1 MFDFEMSPGMENIRN
16 MIHWFAKTEMR
27 PLSIE
32 ADRTHRVPREF
43 LMKLVKMG
51 FSGGYIPKNA
61 GGGSLLGEP
70 EGKKE
75 SEINRIGAIAMEE
88 LAWGDPAILLNFPG
102 PGLGAPPVM
111 IMGTPEQQ
119 KMAFDIFK
127 DKENPHW
134 GAYALTEP
142 GFGSDVAALS
152 TTAVRDGDYY
162 VINGTKIFITN
173 GARADWNVVFAT
185 VDKSLGRAGH
195 RAFLVFKGTPGFR
208 VGKIEDKMGLRAS
221 ETAELI
227 FEDCRVHKD
236 FLLGGEEYYERKM
249 RGGGFKGAMK
259 TFDQTR
265 PLVAAMAV
273 GIARAAYERLVEWIK
288 ENYMINRPVP
298 RYQRIRELLV
308 EMDREIKT
316 ARYLVWQAAWMG
328 DAGKPNTKHASMSKA
343 YAANVAQRV
352 TGRALDIMGR
362 DGLERDNLVEKLYR
376 DQKVFDIFEG
386 TGQIQRIVIY
396 RRLFTKLYRY
406 GQS

>member
-1 MFDFEMSPGMENIRN
+1 MFDFELSPAMQNIRE
-16 MIHWFAKTEMR
+16 MIHWFAKTEIR
-27 PLSIE
+27 PLAIE
-32 ADRTHRVPREF
+32 ADRTHQVPREF

-51 FSGGYIPKNA
+51 F
-61 GGGSLLGEP
+61 GGGSIPGRFGGGKLLGEP
-70 EGKKE
+70 EGKKKE

-88 LAWGDPAILLNFPG
+88 LAWGDPAILLNIPG
-102 PGLGAPPVM
+102 PGLGGPPVM

-119 KMAFDIFK
+119 KMAFEVFK
-127 DKENPHW
+127 DTENPHW

-152 TTAVRDGDYY
+152 TTAVKDGDYY
-162 VINGTKIFITN
+162 ILNGTKIFITN

-185 VDKSLGRAGH
+185 IDKSLGRAGH
-195 RAFLVFKGTPGFR
+195 RAFLVFKRTPGFK
-208 VGKIEDKMGLRAS
+208 VGKIEQKMGLRAA

-236 FLLGGEEYYERKM
+236 FLLGGEEYYEKKVK
-249 RGGGFKGAMK
+249 GGGFKGAMK

-273 GIARAAYERLVEWIK
+273 GIARAAYERLVEWIN
-288 ENYMINRPVP
+288 ENYMINRPIP

-328 DAGKPNTKHASMSKA
+328 DVGKPNTKHASMSKA

-352 TGRALDIMGR
+352 TSKALEIMGR

-396 RRLFTKLYRY
+396 RRLFTKLYHY
-406 GQS
+406 T